1 MYTRWFTDGKPQT
14 PAVDAEARERARG
27 AVVDCRNAVR
37 RQCEEEQRE
46 SSAAAALTDD
56 EAAAREWAA
65 AVALLTAEGGGDAAA
80 ALLPNDYYRL
90 ARALEI
96 VWTSGRAR
104 ESFGVHAA
112 PEWDYRCFFM
122 HGPRIPMYRRI
133 DQRCEQMVRL
143 GPLRLCAPAPSLRRG
158 GVRTRRNER
167 RLLSLSPPF
176 FKRQHVTTRTSAVSR
191 RMLPYGLACG
201 GVWEY
206 SGYMP
211 G

>member
-1 MYTRWFTDGKPQT
+1 
-14 PAVDAEARERARG
+14 
-27 AVVDCRNAVR
+27 VVDCRNAVR

-46 SSAAAALTDD
+46 SSAAAALSDD

-104 ESFGVHAA
+104 ESFGVLAA

-143 GPLRLCAPAPSLRRG
+143 GPLRHCVPAPSLRRG